1 MANEDKKV
9 VTLLCE
15 RAADLNDL
23 LDAKGE
29 VQGVSG
35 LCVVKLPCSGMV
47 QPNMIEGAFK
57 NGAAGV
63 IVTGCQLG
71 DCFYREGNKMIRER
85 LLGDRP
91 PGLKKTVD
99 RRRVLALWLS
109 RLQAQKFISDAREF
123 VATVRELPAPE
134 PAKAAA
140 APAKPAAPAA
150 KPAAT
155 PATDAPAATSTPVA
169 TKPESEKTEGK
180 AKLRNSF

>member
-15 RAADLNDL
+15 RAADLNNL

-150 KPAAT
+150 T
-155 PATDAPAATSTPVA
+155 PATEAPAATSTPVA
-169 TKPESEKTEGK
+169 TKPESEKTEGESKK
-180 AKLRNSF
+180 AAE